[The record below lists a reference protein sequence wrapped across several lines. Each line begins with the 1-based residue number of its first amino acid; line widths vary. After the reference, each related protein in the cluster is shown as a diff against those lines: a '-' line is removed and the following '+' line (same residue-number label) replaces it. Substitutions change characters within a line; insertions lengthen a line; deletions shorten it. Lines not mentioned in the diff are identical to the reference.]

1 MGIRIRINWRS
12 PAIHRTLAV
21 LRGLYAARRKLGTAA
36 VGLVAVWMF
45 VHVMFGPNGMI
56 VYQRKRSEYRQ
67 LQKDIQGLQQQ
78 NQRYSQQVKALKSD
92 PKAIEKAAREELR
105 YARPGEVVYVV
116 PSAPREHPA
125 TKTAEK

>member
-1 MGIRIRINWRS
+1 MGIRVKLNWHNMAIRKS
-12 PAIHRTLAV
+12 VAV
-21 LRGLYAARRKLGTAA
+21 LRRVYAARRKLGTAT
-36 VGLVAVWMF
+36 VGALVVWMF

-56 VYQRKRSEYRQ
+56 VYQQKRIEYQ
-67 LQKDIQGLQQQ
+67 KLQQDIEVLQQQ
-78 NQRYSQQVKALKSD
+78 NQRYSQQIKALKSD

-116 PSAPREHPA
+116 PSSKLEHPA

>member
-1 MGIRIRINWRS
+1 MGIRIKINWAS
-12 PAIHRTLAV
+12 PAIRKSLATLGAA
-21 LRGLYAARRKLGTAA
+21 YAARRKLGTAA
-36 VGLVAVWMF
+36 VGLLAVWMF

-56 VYQRKRSEYRQ
+56 VYQRKRTEYNR
-67 LQKDIQGLQQQ
+67 LQKDIQVLQKQ
-78 NQRYSQQVKALKSD
+78 NQHYSQQIKALKSD

-116 PSAPREHPA
+116 PSPARQHPM

>member
-1 MGIRIRINWRS
+1 MGIRIRINWAS
-12 PAIHRTLAV
+12 PAIRKSVAV
-21 LRGLYAARRKLGTAA
+21 LRAAYAARRKLGTAA
-36 VGLVAVWMF
+36 VGLLAVWMF
-45 VHVMFGPNGMI
+45 VHVMFGPNGMV
-56 VYQRKRSEYRQ
+56 VYQRKRTEYRK
-67 LQKDIQGLQQQ
+67 LQQDIQVLEEQ

-116 PSAPREHPA
+116 PSPTRQHPA

>member
-1 MGIRIRINWRS
+1 MGIRIKINWAS
-12 PAIHRTLAV
+12 PAIRKSLATLRAA
-21 LRGLYAARRKLGTAA
+21 YAARRKLGTAA
-36 VGLVAVWMF
+36 VGLLAVWMF

-56 VYQRKRSEYRQ
+56 VYQRKRTEYNR
-67 LQKDIQGLQQQ
+67 LQKDIQVLQKQ
-78 NQRYSQQVKALKSD
+78 NQHYSQQIKALKSD

-116 PSAPREHPA
+116 PSPARQHPM

>member
-1 MGIRIRINWRS
+1 MGIRIKINWAS
-12 PAIHRTLAV
+12 PAIRKSLATF
-21 LRGLYAARRKLGTAA
+21 RAAYAARRKLGTAA
-36 VGLVAVWMF
+36 VGLLAVWMF

-56 VYQRKRSEYRQ
+56 VYQRKRTEYNR
-67 LQKDIQGLQQQ
+67 LQKDIQVLQKQ
-78 NQRYSQQVKALKSD
+78 NQHYSQQIKALKSD

-116 PSAPREHPA
+116 PSPARQHPM

>member
-1 MGIRIRINWRS
+1 MGIRIRINWAS
-12 PAIHRTLAV
+12 PAIRKSVAV
-21 LRGLYAARRKLGTAA
+21 LRAAYAARRKLGTAA
-36 VGLVAVWMF
+36 VGLLAVWMF

-56 VYQRKRSEYRQ
+56 VYQRKRAEYRK
-67 LQKDIQGLQQQ
+67 LQQDIQVLQRQ
-78 NQRYSQQVKALKSD
+78 NQRYNEQVKALKSD

-116 PSAPREHPA
+116 PSPSRPHPS

>member
-1 MGIRIRINWRS
+1 MGIRIKINWAS
-12 PAIHRTLAV
+12 PAIRKSLATLRAA
-21 LRGLYAARRKLGTAA
+21 YAARRKLGTAA
-36 VGLVAVWMF
+36 VGLLAVWMF

-56 VYQRKRSEYRQ
+56 VYQQKRTEYNR
-67 LQKDIQGLQQQ
+67 LQKDIQVLQKQ
-78 NQRYSQQVKALKSD
+78 NQHYSQQIKALKSD

-116 PSAPREHPA
+116 PSPARQHPM

>member
-1 MGIRIRINWRS
+1 MGIRVKVNWKSAAIRNS
-12 PAIHRTLAV
+12 LAA

-36 VGLVAVWMF
+36 VGVLAAWMF
-45 VHVMFGPNGMI
+45 VHIMFGPNGMI
-56 VYQRKRSEYRQ
+56 VYQKKRDEYHKLQ
-67 LQKDIQGLQQQ
+67 QDIQVLQKENQGYDQQI
-78 NQRYSQQVKALKSD
+78 KALKTD

-116 PSAPREHPA
+116 PSPNREHPA

>member
-1 MGIRIRINWRS
+1 MGIRVKVNWKSAAMRNS
-12 PAIHRTLAV
+12 LAA

-36 VGLVAVWMF
+36 VGVLAAWMF
-45 VHVMFGPNGMI
+45 VHIMVGPNGMI
-56 VYQRKRSEYRQ
+56 VYQKKRDDYHKLQ
-67 LQKDIQGLQQQ
+67 QDIQVLQKE
-78 NQRYSQQVKALKSD
+78 NQRYEQQIKALKTD

-116 PSAPREHPA
+116 PSPTREHPP

>member
-1 MGIRIRINWRS
+1 MGIRVKLNWEN
-12 PAIHRTLAV
+12 PAIRKMLAV
-21 LRGLYAARRKLGTAA
+21 LRRVYAARRKLGTAT
-36 VGLVAVWMF
+36 VGALVLWMF

-56 VYQRKRSEYRQ
+56 VYQQKRIEYYK
-67 LQKDIQGLQQQ
+67 LQQDIQALQQQ
-78 NQRYSQQVKALKSD
+78 NQRYSEQVKALKSD

-116 PSAPREHPA
+116 PSPKRERAA

>member
-1 MGIRIRINWRS
+1 MGIRVKLNWEN
-12 PAIHRTLAV
+12 PAIRKTAVV
-21 LRGLYAARRKLGTAA
+21 LRHVYAARRKLGTAT
-36 VGLVAVWMF
+36 VGALVVWMF

-56 VYQRKRSEYRQ
+56 VYQQKRIEYNK
-67 LQKDIQGLQQQ
+67 LQQDIQVLQQQ
-78 NQRYSQQVKALKSD
+78 NQRYSEQVKALKSD

-116 PSAPREHPA
+116 PSAKREHPA

>member
-1 MGIRIRINWRS
+1 MGLRVKLNWQN
-12 PAIHRTLAV
+12 PAIRKTGAV
-21 LRGLYAARRKLGTAA
+21 LRRVYAARRKLGTAT
-36 VGLVAVWMF
+36 VGALVVWMF

-56 VYQRKRSEYRQ
+56 VYQQKRIEYHK
-67 LQKDIQGLQQQ
+67 LQQDIEVLQQQ
-78 NQRYSQQVKALKSD
+78 NQRYSQQIKALKSD

-116 PSAPREHPA
+116 PSPKRERAA